1 MKFQQQQQLEREPI
15 NTETDIQEENI
26 NKINIRTLRTE
37 KNAGKLTEL
46 IEITG
51 SRMDN
56 NVVLEEYKNGIYF
69 LFLQIKKGGCVLV

>member
-56 NVVLEEYKNGIYF
+56 NVVFEEYKNGIYF
-69 LFLQIKKGGCVLV
+69 LVLQIKKGGCVLV